1 MVSFEGEERRRLQ
14 QELSEALERREREY
28 ARAEEL
34 RHLYETLAGAVMDA
48 PDPAKDDPH
57 ELGHPYLGKLKGM
70 VVAAQ
75 NGTGTRYG
83 DEHERLREEAAQLRS
98 SLSETRAQLVVL
110 RSGTAH
116 MAGSVKSFLRDRD
129 RLIKLI
135 DRVRVL
141 RVTCAQCGDQPF
153 RVHLLEHEWDELTE
167 ASRSMQGGTAK

>member
-48 PDPAKDDPH
+48 PDPAKDPR
-57 ELGHPYLGKLKGM
+57 ELGHPYLDKLQGM
-70 VVAAQ
+70 VLAAR
-75 NGTGTRYG
+75 NGVGTQYG

-141 RVTCAQCGDQPF
+141 RATCDQCGDQPF

>member
-48 PDPAKDDPH
+48 PDPAKDPH

-141 RVTCAQCGDQPF
+141 RAMCAQCGDQPF